1 MNPDLLTK
9 PHFASSALVR
19 LTPAMQMEIP
29 LCWQFVRLT
38 AQALARLTRAL
49 QRQAKGL

>member
-9 PHFASSALVR
+9 PHLASGAPVR
-19 LTPAMQMEIP
+19 LTPAMP
-29 LCWQFVRLT
+29 LYWQFARLT

-49 QRQAKGL
+49 